1 MLLAG
6 FARRDVTVVLTGE
19 GADEV
24 FGGYSNYRKRV
35 REERLTRWLA
45 HSASPLPAI
54 VKGLPATWRKDR
66 LLRSMTEPL
75 ERRYRTIPNVFDV
88 LLHAGLFT
96 QRFLQATAKAPD
108 IGAIAAAAFDE
119 AEGAPYL
126 DRLLHV
132 DTRLWLPDDL
142 LTKVDRATM
151 THSLEARV
159 PYLDH
164 RFVEFCARLDPSL
177 KIQGDTHKHLLKR
190 VAARYLPADVVD
202 RGKQGFVMPLTE
214 WLAGKLAGELDDH
227 LGERGLARRG
237 LFRNGV
243 LPRLLAEHRRGR
255 RNHAGTA
262 VGAPHPRAV
271 VPPLRARPM
280 RRCRVEATTFAIPRI
295 PSRRSAGAGRSCASS
310 PRWKACNGAA
320 IACSS

>member
-1 MLLAG
+1 
-6 FARRDVTVVLTGE
+6 
-19 GADEV
+19 
-24 FGGYSNYRKRV
+24 
-35 REERLTRWLA
+35 
-45 HSASPLPAI
+45 
-54 VKGLPATWRKDR
+54 
-66 LLRSMTEPL
+66 
-75 ERRYRTIPNVFDV
+75 V
-88 LLHAGLFT
+88 LLHGGLLSAA
-96 QRFLQATAKAPD
+96 FLREDREAPD
-108 IGAIAAAAFDE
+108 IGAIAAAAFNE

-190 VAARYLPADVVD
+190 VAARYLPADVIE

-237 LFRNGV
+237 LFRDGV
-243 LPRLLAEHRRGR
+243 L
-255 RNHAGTA
+255 
-262 VGAPHPRAV
+262 GAPAVRASSRTAQPCRPPVGVADPRAL
-271 VPPLRARPM
+271 VPALRA
-280 RRCRVEATTFAIPRI
+280 VLRI
-295 PSRRSAGAGRSCASS
+295 VRDS
-310 PRWKACNGAA
+310 PH
-320 IACSS
+320 